1 MKFKKELRK
10 MCKECKSEC
19 IGAAPCKSCIVL
31 AEAKENKLSLGD
43 VLAVVSIIIVAYLWA
58 IAG

>member
-19 IGAAPCKSCIVL
+19 IGAAPCKRCR
-31 AEAKENKLSLGD
+31 ENKSSYGD
-43 VLAVVSIIIVAYLWA
+43 LLAVVSIVVVAYLWA

>member
-1 MKFKKELRK
+1 

-19 IGAAPCKSCIVL
+19 IGAAPCKRCIVL